1 MITTKKVP
9 PFIQI
14 TCEPDDEYQ
23 YIQCESSVA
32 GLFFMRNKNGKVNIF
47 TVEND
52 KGVWNENTDN
62 LSDMNPNLFLFVQ
75 FSKEGAKIHLS
86 ETCWAFVVT
95 EKTVR
100 LLPTKEAFEA
110 KDNN

>member
-52 KGVWNENTDN
+52 KGVWSENTYN
-62 LSDMNPNLFLFVQ
+62 LSDMNPT
-75 FSKEGAKIHLS
+75 
-86 ETCWAFVVT
+86 ETCWDFVVT

-100 LLPTKEAFEA
+100 LLPTKDAFEA

>member
-32 GLFFMRNKNGKVNIF
+32 GLFFMRNKNGEVNIF

-52 KGVWNENTDN
+52 KGVWSENTYN
-62 LSDMNPNLFLFVQ
+62 LSDMNPT
-75 FSKEGAKIHLS
+75 K
-86 ETCWAFVVT
+86 TCHISVVT

-100 LLPTKEAFEA
+100 LLPSKEVFEA